1 MFKCSLREGK
11 LLEKYDQNYDH
22 FISFPRS
29 RMAVQ
34 YRQRAVDRLRPW
46 NAMNSSWK
54 VTRIEQRGQTGRTER
69 ERDDR
74 PGHRRE
80 GEAKLVG
87 RTSVLAPVAQASFQ
101 ARRTLASGGAR
112 GYLKRGGHRRS
123 FPEQELP
130 SSQAP
135 VIGKAERGPPRD
147 KDAFQRAWRTLVWP
161 LSDSRKVRPRPVSRK
176 TFHTTTQA

>member
-46 NAMNSSWK
+46 NAMNSS
-54 VTRIEQRGQTGRTER
+54 VESHTDRAAGADGQDRER
-69 ERDDR
+69 ERRSPR
-74 PGHRRE
+74 PSRGRR
-80 GEAKLVG
+80 GE
-87 RTSVLAPVAQASFQ
+87 TSRPNKCLAPVAQASFQ

-147 KDAFQRAWRTLVWP
+147 KDAFPRAWRTLVWP
-161 LSDSRKVRPRPVSRK
+161 LSDLRKVRPRPVSRK